1 MPAVVIAKPDD
12 EIADLIDR
20 VRASSD
26 LDVGLVVPASSR
38 ALQTPLNVRLLAQF
52 SNQSGRRTSIVTE
65 DGRLQQLARASG
77 LQVYGSVPA
86 FERGIELSG
95 PRLGGG
101 ALGSGALGRGTVA
114 GAAGLG
120 TAAAVL
126 EPPPAPPPAPP
137 PVSPPAHAPAAARL
151 EPRRV
156 MTQMPPARRTRGWD
170 RRRLLYVAGAAVAVI
185 GIVLFMTLAPSAK
198 ITITIDATP
207 LSVSPTI
214 QGSTSSTAATQPDHV
229 LTGIVTSTAQ
239 NSFQATPTGTLNL
252 PAVAATAKV
261 VFSTDDPD
269 GFQFSLPQGNEI
281 ELSGGGSP
289 VFAVAGTTYICIGPN
304 GNAPPSGVCNGSK
317 ANATASVA
325 DTQPGALTQPI
336 AANTLTGWPSD
347 PCPTPEPPN
356 ATDIPGFPYYACFGV
371 SDHQYHAITVT
382 NPSPSTLGTNAST
395 TTSASATDVAN
406 WNAAI
411 TTLEGTLASQIQTDL
426 TARAAGK
433 TFAKDPTGGGQTISY
448 AMTPAKLPAVNAPF
462 TATTIQVIATA
473 QAAIY
478 DPVAVRNDV
487 IADLD
492 KLVKPGD
499 ELAPGKLSTPPC
511 TVTQANV
518 NGTVIL
524 ACSATDYSQPQVN
537 LDTLKAQLTGR
548 NPGNAQKIV
557 ENNIQKVQT
566 VQVSEWP
573 FKLFYLPLRAS
584 QIAIDENVVAVA
596 TKSP

>member
-1 MPAVVIAKPDD
+1 MSLRRPDD
-12 EIADLIDR
+12 EIADLIGR
-20 VRASSD
+20 VRASAD

-52 SNQSGRRTSIVTE
+52 SNQSGRRTSVVTE
-65 DGRLQQLARASG
+65 DSRLQQLARASG

-95 PRLGGG
+95 PRVGGG
-101 ALGSGALGRGTVA
+101 AVGRGAVA
-114 GAAGLG
+114 GAAG
-120 TAAAVL
+120 AAGAARL
-126 EPPPAPPPAPP
+126 PRCS
-137 PVSPPAHAPAAARL
+137 SPPGSAAPATAGHPAATAPAAPRL

-156 MTQMPPARRTRGWD
+156 LTQIPPAQALAAGGTAAG
-170 RRRLLYVAGAAVAVI
+170 LLYVAGAAVAII
-185 GIVLFMTLAPSAK
+185 GVVLFMTLAPSAK

-214 QGSTSSTAATQPDHV
+214 QGITSAASATLPDHV

-239 NSFQATPTGTLNL
+239 STFLATPTGTLNI

-261 VFSTDDPD
+261 VFSTDDPN
-269 GFQFSLPQGNEI
+269 GYQFSLPEGNEI
-281 ELSGGGSP
+281 EPAGGGSP
-289 VFAVAGTTYICIGPN
+289 VFAAVNTTYICIGPN
-304 GNAPPSGVCNGSK
+304 GGAPPSGVCNGSK
-317 ANATASVA
+317 PNATASVA
-325 DTQPGALTQPI
+325 DPQAGALSSAV
-336 AANTLTGWPSD
+336 AADELTDWPSD
-347 PCPTPEPPN
+347 PCPSPQP
-356 ATDIPGFPYYACFGV
+356 V
-371 SDHQYHAITVT
+371 SHSWPVC
-382 NPSPSTLGTNAST
+382 AS
-395 TTSASATDVAN
+395 VA
-406 WNAAI
+406 AFI
-411 TTLEGTLASQIQTDL
+411 TTRSRSPTRARRRSAPMRPPPRAQAPPTLPTGTPRSPRLKERSPHRSRQTS
-426 TARAAGK
+426 TRGRPARYSPR
-433 TFAKDPTGGGQTISY
+433 DPTGGGETISY
-448 AMTPAKLPAVNAPF
+448 ALSPPKLPAVNAAY
-462 TATTIQVIATA
+462 TATTIQVVASAT
-473 QAAIY
+473 AAIY

-557 ENNIQKVQT
+557 ESNIQKVQN
-566 VQVSEWP
+566 VKVSEWP
-573 FKLFYLPLRAS
+573 FQLFYLPLRAS
-584 QIAIDENVVAVA
+584 QITIDENIVAVA
-596 TKSP
+596 SKSP

>member
-1 MPAVVIAKPDD
+1 MPAVVIAKSDD

-20 VRASSD
+20 VRASAD

-52 SNQSGRRTSIVTE
+52 SSQSGRRTSIVTE
-65 DGRLQQLARASG
+65 DSRVQQLARASG

-95 PRLGGG
+95 PRLGGA
-101 ALGSGALGRGTVA
+101 ALGGSALGRGTVA
-114 GAAGLG
+114 SAAGMG

-126 EPPPAPPPAPP
+126 DPPPAPPPAPP
-137 PVSPPAHAPAAARL
+137 PVVPPAHAPAAARL

-156 MTQMPPARRTRGWD
+156 MTQMPPARSTRGFD
-170 RRRLLYVAGAAVAVI
+170 RRRLLYVAGAAVAII

-214 QGSTSSTAATQPDHV
+214 QGTTSATLATAADHV
-229 LTGIVTSTAQ
+229 LTGVVTSNQ
-239 NSFQATPTGTLNL
+239 QSSFQATPSGTLNV
-252 PAVAATAKV
+252 PAVAATAKI

-269 GFQFSLPQGNEI
+269 GFQFSLPSGNEI
-281 ELSGGGSP
+281 ELAGGGSP
-289 VFAVAGTTYICIGPN
+289 VFAVVNTTYICIGPN
-304 GNAPPSGVCNGSK
+304 GNAPPSGVCSGGR

-325 DTQPGALTQPI
+325 DTQAGALASPI
-336 AANTLTGWPSD
+336 PANNLTGWPSD
-347 PCPTPEPPN
+347 PCPTPEPSN
-356 ATDIPGFPYYACFGV
+356 ATDLLGFPYYACFGA

-382 NPSPSTLGTNAST
+382 NPSASTLGSNATT

-411 TTLEGTLASQIQTDL
+411 TTIEGTLASQIQTDL
-426 TARAAGK
+426 IAKAAGK
-433 TFAKDPTGGGQTISY
+433 AFAKDPTGGGQTISY
-448 AMTPAKLPAVNAPF
+448 TTSPAKLPAVNSAF
-462 TATTIQVIATA
+462 TATTIQVLATA
-473 QAAIY
+473 QAVVY

-511 TVTQANV
+511 TVTQASV
-518 NGTVIL
+518 TGTVVL

-537 LDTLKAQLTGR
+537 LNTLKAQLTGR

-557 ENNIQKVQT
+557 ESNIAKVQS

-573 FKLFYLPLRAS
+573 FRLFYLPLRAS
-584 QIAIDENVVAVA
+584 QIAIDENFVAVA